1 MRGYL
6 ALTPDE
12 LAQLLGDGEISI
24 DTAFV
29 PTGQFKISNPELGEE
44 ESEYILSLLASE
56 DSISYQGDSA
66 KFSFVLAVD
75 LEPTQIGEESEVEVN
90 LTSPIKFSQADCL
103 FVGDAKAD
111 DGELTW
117 YAAQEIAI
125 QLPNWLVS

>member
-12 LAQLLGDGEISI
+12 LAQLLEDGQISV

-29 PTGQFKISNPELGEE
+29 PTSEFKSVNPELGEE
-44 ESEYILSLLASE
+44 ESEYILSLLAAE
-56 DSISYQGDSA
+56 DSIAYQGDSA

-75 LEPTQIGEESEVEVN
+75 LEVAQTGDESEVEVN

-103 FVGDAKAD
+103 FVGDAKD
-111 DGELTW
+111 EDGELTW

-125 QLPNWLVS
+125 HLPNWQVL

>member
-12 LAQLLGDGEISI
+12 LVQLLSNNRISVE
-24 DTAFV
+24 TAFV
-29 PTGQFKISNPELGEE
+29 PTSQFKSSNPELGEE
-44 ESEYILSLLASE
+44 ESEYILSLLAAE
-56 DSISYQGDSA
+56 DSISYQEDSA

-75 LEPTQIGEESEVEVN
+75 LVPSQIGEESDVEVT
-90 LTSPIKFSQADCL
+90 LLSPIEFSQVDCL
-103 FVGDAKAD
+103 FVGDANTD

-125 QLPNWLVS
+125 QLPNWQAK

>member
-24 DTAFV
+24 ETAFV
-29 PTGQFKISNPELGEE
+29 PTGQFKSINPELGEE
-44 ESEYILSLLASE
+44 ESEYILSLLAAE

-66 KFSFVLAVD
+66 KFSFALAVD
-75 LEPTQIGEESEVEVN
+75 LEPSQIGEESDVEVN
-90 LTSPIKFSQADCL
+90 LLSPIKFGQVDCL
-103 FVGDAKAD
+103 FVGDIKND

-117 YAAQEIAI
+117 FAAQEIAI
-125 QLPNWLVS
+125 QLPNWQAK

>member
-12 LAQLLGDGEISI
+12 LAQLLGDGEISV

-29 PTGQFKISNPELGEE
+29 PTNQFKSINPELGDE
-44 ESEYILSLLASE
+44 ESEYILSLLAAE

-66 KFSFVLAVD
+66 KFSFVLAID
-75 LEPTQIGEESEVEVN
+75 LEASQIGQESEVEVN
-90 LTSPIKFSQADCL
+90 LLSPIQFSQVDCL
-103 FVGDAKAD
+103 FVGDADTD

-125 QLPNWLVS
+125 QLPNWQAK

>member
-12 LAQLLGDGEISI
+12 LAQLIADGEISI

-29 PTGQFKISNPELGEE
+29 PTGQFKSINPELGEE
-44 ESEYILSLLASE
+44 ESEYILSLLAAE

-75 LEPTQIGEESEVEVN
+75 LESLQIGHESEVEVN

-103 FVGDAKAD
+103 FVGEASSD

-117 YAAQEIAI
+117 YAAQEIAVH
-125 QLPNWLVS
+125 LPSWQVS

>member
-12 LAQLLGDGEISI
+12 LAQLLDDGEISI

-29 PTGQFKISNPELGEE
+29 STGQFKSVNPELGDE
-44 ESEYILSLLASE
+44 ESEYILSLLAAE

-66 KFSFVLAVD
+66 KFSFVLAID
-75 LEPTQIGEESEVEVN
+75 LDVSQIGEESEVEVN

-103 FVGDAKAD
+103 FVGAAD
-111 DGELTW
+111 DNDG
-117 YAAQEIAI
+117 
-125 QLPNWLVS
+125 